1 MTLYLPCIEHH
12 HLRAGLR
19 EIGEGHSPFEGAT
32 RAMLGVEIHAGHQS
46 LNAGFCVEFFI
57 AFVNFALAMWLAWRH
72 EAPSAVYVF
81 FAGLVFVAALYL
93 RHATDALPL
102 SF

>member
-1 MTLYLPCIEHH
+1 
-12 HLRAGLR
+12 
-19 EIGEGHSPFEGAT
+19 
-32 RAMLGVEIHAGHQS
+32 MLGVEIHAGHQS
-46 LNAGFCVEFFI
+46 PNAGFCVEFFI
-57 AFVNFALAMWLAWRH
+57 AFFNFALAMWLAWRH

>member
-1 MTLYLPCIEHH
+1 M
-12 HLRAGLR
+12 
-19 EIGEGHSPFEGAT
+19 F
-32 RAMLGVEIHAGHQS
+32 GVEIHVEHQS
-46 LNAGFCVEFFI
+46 LNAGCCVEFFI
-57 AFVNFALAMWLAWRH
+57 AFFNFALAMWLAWRH

-81 FAGLVFVAALYL
+81 FAGLVFTAALYL

>member
-1 MTLYLPCIEHH
+1 M
-12 HLRAGLR
+12 
-19 EIGEGHSPFEGAT
+19 
-32 RAMLGVEIHAGHQS
+32 
-46 LNAGFCVEFFI
+46 EFFI
-57 AFVNFALAMWLAWRH
+57 AFFNFSLAMWLAWRH

-81 FAGLVFVAALYL
+81 FAGLVFTAALYL